1 MAVTDFNS
9 GLFYIYIMEGTK
21 MTVIDQIE
29 DSITDKAGTLV
40 WSAALVAALGD
51 PKNWEFTGDC
61 VQGDPSKTH
70 CACGHPIMDCYII
83 RHKVTGRNSMLGS
96 TCIDY
101 FEQAGEIYG
110 HLVVALAN
118 QEKKLA
124 EAKKA
129 AKRAADEIKVAEAR
143 AAYESRYDTLLARFK
158 AYREMG
164 RMAPRELWS
173 AMASHYRVHRA
184 APEYQR
190 PCDYLK
196 WYAKQTAALANL

>member
-1 MAVTDFNS
+1 
-9 GLFYIYIMEGTK
+9 
-21 MTVIDQIE
+21 MTVIDQIKDE
-29 DSITDKAGTLV
+29 ITDKEGTLA

-51 PKNWEFTGDC
+51 PKDWEYTGKC

-96 TCIDY
+96 TCIGY
-101 FEQAGEIYG
+101 FEQAGTIYAN
-110 HLVVALAN
+110 LVTAVAA
-118 QEKKLA
+118 QERKLT

-129 AKRAADEIKVAEAR
+129 AKRAADEIKVADAR
-143 AAYESRYDTLLARFK
+143 AAYEQRYDTLLARFRS
-158 AYREMG
+158 YRERG
-164 RMAPRELWS
+164 QMAPRELWS
-173 AMASHYRVHRA
+173 AMASHYRVYRT